1 MRFAQADESG
11 WYREAYALAPVFG
24 AGVFYLS
31 KGGGRMES
39 DLGEP
44 ALERPAKE
52 QEKMSELFDLKTP
65 NLNE

>member
-1 MRFAQADESG
+1 
-11 WYREAYALAPVFG
+11 
-24 AGVFYLS
+24 
-31 KGGGRMES
+31 MES

>member
-1 MRFAQADESG
+1 
-11 WYREAYALAPVFG
+11 
-24 AGVFYLS
+24 
-31 KGGGRMES
+31 MES

-44 ALERPAKE
+44 ALERPAKK